1 MNLPIHVIEK
11 YLRGEASEEETRQVN
26 DWFYSA
32 ATAEDPAD
40 EALVALRTQ
49 IGERIHDRLDKSID
63 LTIRHRKEQRSRVLK
78 VAAAAAV
85 IVSIGM
91 YFLVQQGMFSNK
103 PLVAAK
109 ATIKK
114 GEAGN
119 NRATLI
125 LANGKEIEL
134 DSTAD
139 GPIDNKS
146 GIQIIKS
153 EDGKVAYVPIREQG
167 KSSSV
172 AYNTI
177 ITPRSGQYC
186 VTLSDGTKVW
196 LNAASSLRYPVAF
209 NEGSREVELSGEGY
223 FEVATVISEKGN
235 KVPFTVSVRNTGLP
249 NAMKVK
255 VLGTKFNVMAYGDEA
270 SIETTLLE
278 GKVETAYSA
287 GKASLSPGLQ
297 STLEKSNLKFKVSK
311 ADIERA
317 LAWKNGEFRFN
328 RMDIKGIMRQI
339 ARWYDVTVEYRDNVD
354 NINLS
359 GVFSRKSEVSQMLDI
374 LEATGTVHY
383 QLEGN
388 KIIVSTK

>member
-40 EALVALRTQ
+40 EALAALRTQ

-63 LTIRHRKEQRSRVLK
+63 LTIKQRKEQRSGVLK
-78 VAAAAAV
+78 IAAAAA
-85 IVSIGM
+85 IILGIGT
-91 YFLVQQGMFSNK
+91 YFLVQRSMFSNK
-103 PLVAAK
+103 PLLAVK
-109 ATIKK
+109 TTVKK

-134 DSTAD
+134 DSAAD

-153 EDGKVAYVPIREQG
+153 EDGKVAYVPIHEQG
-167 KSSSV
+167 QSSSM

-177 ITPRSGQYC
+177 ITPRSGQYR

-223 FEVATVISEKGN
+223 FEVATVFSEQGK

-270 SIETTLLE
+270 AIETTLLE

-287 GKASLSPGLQ
+287 GNASLSPGLQ

-339 ARWYDVTVEYRDNVD
+339 ARWYDVTVEYRGNVD